1 MVSTR
6 WRKVL
11 RDLWNN
17 KTRTLLVTLSIA
29 VGLFAFGAINSTQ
42 AVLTREATRIYL
54 DTNPAHATLSVS
66 GFGEDFAR
74 AVRQMPEISQAEGR
88 RLFSVRLRGQT
99 RRHNLRLLAL
109 PDFNAIQISTITPQ
123 RGEWPPPR
131 RALALEQSA
140 LDALGLRVGDLLTIE
155 LPDGTT
161 RRMLLAGT
169 AYDIQSP
176 PPGFGSF
183 FNGYVTFDTMEW
195 LGQPRAYNRLL
206 IRLADDRPDKL
217 RVQAVADRIKTR
229 LERAGKSVGGISIPD
244 PGKHPA
250 DNAIQSILLILGA
263 LGGLSLFA
271 SAFLI
276 VNMVSALLA
285 QHIRQI
291 GVMKAVGAQTR
302 QIAGMYL
309 GMVLIFGLL
318 SLLVALP
325 LGSLGA
331 FALTRFAAGLMN
343 FSGVNYTPPFSVYGA
358 QIAMAL
364 AVPALAAAWPVLRGA
379 GITVREAISSYG
391 LDEAQFGAGLLDH
404 AIERVRGLPRP
415 LLLSLRNT
423 FRRKG
428 RLALTLATLTL
439 SGAIFISVYSVRDSL
454 RRTLADAARYWN
466 YNVTLSFPRFYHV
479 DKLTSEA
486 MNVPGVVD
494 AESWGFDGASRMV
507 EDAEGNR
514 VESRGFSVIAPSAGT
529 QLLRPDVLQGR
540 WLRPEDTNA
549 IVVNTE
555 WLEDHPDVTIGSA
568 VTLKMRGRTR
578 EWQVVGIV
586 RAVLTGRAVYM
597 NYPFYAS
604 VVNQPGRASS
614 VFVASS
620 GSGAD
625 YETQLAQALEDHF
638 TERGMRVASVNTTSA
653 DRANIEYQ
661 LGLLVTFLLI
671 MALLLAVVGGL
682 GLAGTMSVN
691 VLERTREIG
700 VMRAIGASTGAII
713 RIVIV
718 EGVFIGAL
726 SWALGALL
734 AAPISRLLSDAIG
747 ALIVRSPLSYEFSWP
762 GVTIWLSVIVVVS
775 AAASLAPALNASRVS
790 VREAL
795 AYE

>member
-1 MVSTR
+1 MFSTR

-11 RDLWNN
+11 RDVWNN
-17 KTRTLLVTLSIA
+17 KTRTLLVALSIA
-29 VGLFAFGAINSTQ
+29 VGLFAFGTINSTQ

-54 DTNPAHATLSVS
+54 DSNPAHATLSS
-66 GFGEDFAR
+66 SFGEDFVR
-74 AVRQMPEISQAEGR
+74 AVRLMPEVSQAEGR
-88 RLFSVRLRGQT
+88 RLFSVRLRQDT

-109 PDFNAIQISTITPQ
+109 PDFNAIQISRIEPK
-123 RGEWPPPR
+123 RGAWPPPKR
-131 RALALEQSA
+131 ELALEQSSLA
-140 LDALGLRVGDLLTIE
+140 ALGLTVGDLLTIE
-155 LPDGTT
+155 LPDGTART
-161 RRMLLAGT
+161 MRLAGA

-206 IRLADDRPDKL
+206 IRVADETPDRL
-217 RVQAVADRIKTR
+217 RIQSIADRIRER
-229 LERAGKSVGGISIPD
+229 LERDGKSVGSISIPD

-250 DNAIQSILLILGA
+250 DNAIQSILLILGV

-291 GVMKAVGAQTR
+291 GVMKAVGARTR

-309 GMVLIFGLL
+309 GMVLIFGAL

-325 LGSLGA
+325 LGSAGA
-331 FALTRFAAGLMN
+331 FALTQFAAGLMN
-343 FSGVNYTPPFSVYGA
+343 FDGVNYRPPFSVFGMQLA
-358 QIAMAL
+358 VAL
-364 AVPALAAAWPVLRGA
+364 AVPVLAAAWPVLRGA
-379 GITVREAISSYG
+379 RITVREAISSYG
-391 LDEAQFGAGLLDH
+391 LDSAQFGAGLLDR
-404 AIERVRGLPRP
+404 AIERVRGLSRP
-415 LLLSLRNT
+415 LLLSVRNT

-439 SGAIFISVYSVRDSL
+439 SGAIFVSVYSVRDSL
-454 RRTLADAARYWN
+454 QRTLADAARYWN

-494 AESWGFDGASRMV
+494 AESWGFDGASRV
-507 EDAEGNR
+507 LEDAEGNQ
-514 VESRGFSVIAPSAGT
+514 VESRGFSVIAPGAGT
-529 QLLRPDVLQGR
+529 QLLRPDVLRGR
-540 WLRPEDTNA
+540 WLRPEDTDA

-555 WLEDHPDVTIGSA
+555 WLDDHPDVTVGST
-568 VTLKMRGRTR
+568 VMLKMRGRIR
-578 EWQVVGIV
+578 QWQVVGVV
-586 RAVLTGRAVYM
+586 RAVLTGRTVYM
-597 NYPFYAS
+597 NYPWYAS

-614 VFVASS
+614 VFVVTS
-620 GSGAD
+620 GNGAD

-661 LGLLVTFLLI
+661 FGLLVTFLLI

-682 GLAGTMSVN
+682 GLTGTMSIN

-734 AAPISRLLSDAIG
+734 AAPISRFLSDAIG
-747 ALIVRSPLSYEFSWP
+747 TLIVRNPLSYVFSWP
-762 GVTIWLSVIVVVS
+762 GVMIWLGVVVAVS

>member
-1 MVSTR
+1 MFSTR

-17 KTRTLLVTLSIA
+17 KTRTALVALSIA
-29 VGLFAFGAINSTQ
+29 VGLFAFGTINSTQ
-42 AVLTREATRIYL
+42 AILTREATRIYL
-54 DTNPAHATLSVS
+54 ATNPAHATLSS
-66 GFGEDFAR
+66 SFDERFIR
-74 AVRQMPEISQAEGR
+74 AVRLMPEVSQAEGR
-88 RLFSVRLRGQT
+88 RLFSVRLRQDT

-109 PDFNAIQISTITPQ
+109 PNFNAIQISRIEPQ
-123 RGEWPPPR
+123 EGVWPPPKR
-131 RALALEQSA
+131 EVALEQSA
-140 LDALGLRVGDLLTIE
+140 LAALGLKVGDLLTIE

-161 RRMLLAGT
+161 RTMRLAGT

-206 IRLADDRPDKL
+206 IRVADDAPDRL
-217 RVQAVADRIKTR
+217 RIQAIADRIKER
-229 LERAGKSVGGISIPD
+229 LERDGKSVGSISIPD

-250 DNAIQSILLILGA
+250 DNAIQSILLILGV

-291 GVMKAVGAQTR
+291 GVMKAVGARTR

-309 GMVLIFGLL
+309 GMVLIFGAL

-343 FSGVNYTPPFSVYGA
+343 FDGVNYTPPFSVYGV
-358 QIAMAL
+358 QF
-364 AVPALAAAWPVLRGA
+364 AVALAAPVLAAAYPVLRGSK
-379 GITVREAISSYG
+379 ITVREAISSYG
-391 LDEAQFGAGLLDH
+391 LDDTQVGAGLLDR
-404 AIERVRGLPRP
+404 AIEHVRGLSRP
-415 LLLSLRNT
+415 LLLSVRNT

-454 RRTLADAARYWN
+454 QRTLADAARYWN

-494 AESWGFDGASRMV
+494 AESWGFDGASRIL
-507 EDAEGNR
+507 EDAEGNQI
-514 VESRGFSVIAPSAGT
+514 ESRGFSVIAPQAGT

-540 WLRPEDTNA
+540 WLRPGDTSE

-555 WLEDHPDVTIGSA
+555 WLDDHPDVTVGST
-568 VTLKMRGRTR
+568 VMLKLRGRTR
-578 EWQVVGIV
+578 TWQVVGIV
-586 RAVLTGRAVYM
+586 RAVLTGRTVYM
-597 NYPFYAS
+597 NYPYYAS

-614 VFVASS
+614 VFVVTNV
-620 GSGAD
+620 SGAD
-625 YETQLAQALEDHF
+625 NEIRIAQDLEDHF
-638 TERGMRVASVNTTSA
+638 AERGMRVASVNTTSA

-661 LGLLVTFLLI
+661 FGLLVTFLLI

-682 GLAGTMSVN
+682 GLTGTMSMN

-700 VMRAIGASTGAII
+700 VMRAIGASTGAIV

-726 SWALGALL
+726 SWSLGALL
-734 AAPISRLLSDAIG
+734 AAPISRLLSDTIG
-747 ALIVRSPLSYEFSWP
+747 TLIVRNPLSYVFSLP
-762 GVTIWLSVIVVVS
+762 GVMMWLAVVVAVS
-775 AAASLAPALNASRVS
+775 AAASLAPALNAARVS